1 MATKAEQHSEGTSS
15 ISFIVKL
22 KLVLVV
28 FLGVML
34 ASWYFSAKIPANV
47 LLPLEKLQA
56 VVFDGNLVPDV
67 VPARQQVP
75 LLVGLLSSVLML
87 LCWTTFLSNLNPKT
101 VGFML
106 VCVVGGGAFFAFQG
120 DLFAHNWQ
128 SYPEIDEHINNLGK
142 MTQTATSTDGEAERT
157 KEPEQEKVGNNICTT
172 ETYTVGKDF
181 NSLILLDPTTDVIYP
196 GALIKGESIMTG
208 EYTPIVVDR
217 QPISISVSLEN
228 IDGDASRIIKD
239 PKLSTVRSAIKEVLN
254 QRVTGSTAARNTFEI
269 TEVKSSEHLKVAVG
283 ANYSYSGGMADISA
297 SFGFNSNSE
306 NNHYLLKFIQSYY
319 TIDMDSPKN
328 ASHVFSNPEEYD
340 AAKIGSISPMYV
352 ASVTY
357 GRMAFFSI
365 ESSQSSEKIEAALNA
380 SFKSGLSE
388 LDGEANAE
396 HVSTLSECK
405 ITGTIIGGSGSDAAN
420 AIWGL
425 EGMKNYINNGGN
437 WSHDSP
443 AQPLAYKLRYLK
455 DNSIGNIIMTSEY
468 KVRNCVPISAAKNR
482 MKYRITIHEI
492 TAEENASSDMEI
504 GVDFDVYA
512 HVFKGDIAQPSEEK
526 SLWRTIS
533 YPWENK
539 RQTKYQANLAED
551 SFGKRT
557 QTINKSVDFEF
568 DNPDISQ
575 SYFTIKGLLIE
586 VDYAA
591 IGPDGNDLIG
601 RDSKNINFSEIST
614 LPSIKPKMTFSD
626 GGEGTVHV
634 TYSVELIGAT
644 PIP

>member
-1 MATKAEQHSEGTSS
+1 MAAKAEQNSEGTST
-15 ISFIVKL
+15 ISFVVKL

-34 ASWYFSAKIPANV
+34 ASWYYSARIPANV
-47 LLPLEKLQA
+47 LQPLEKLQA
-56 VVFDGNLVPDV
+56 AVFDGNLVPDV

-75 LLVGLLSSVLML
+75 LLIGLLASVLMFL
-87 LCWTTFLSNLNPKT
+87 GWTTFLSKLNPKT

-120 DLFAHNWQ
+120 NLFAHNWE
-128 SYPEIDEHINNLGK
+128 SYPEIDDQINGLEK
-142 MTQTATSTDGEAERT
+142 IAQTGTSTDGQPMSART
-157 KEPEQEKVGNNICTT
+157 SEETVGNNICTT
-172 ETYTVGKDF
+172 ETYKVGKDF

-328 ASHVFSNPEEYD
+328 ASHVFSNPEEYN

-365 ESSQSSEKIEAALNA
+365 ESSKSSEEIEAALNA
-380 SFKSGLSE
+380 SFQSGLSAGK
-388 LDGEANAE
+388 LNIDAE
-396 HVSTLSECK
+396 HASTLSNCK
-405 ITGTIIGGSGSDAAN
+405 ITGTIIGGSGEDAAN

-468 KVRNCVPISAAKNR
+468 EVRNCVPISEAKMR
-482 MKYRITIHEI
+482 KRYRVTLLTLNAEQDADSDLEI
-492 TAEENASSDMEI
+492 C
-504 GVDFDVYA
+504 
-512 HVFKGDIAQPSEEK
+512 GDIKVTANIFKADRAMPSESK
-526 SLWRTIS
+526 SLWSSITYDGSNWRDPS
-533 YPWENK
+533 QPNYLPNLSAGGRRSLNK
-539 RQTKYQANLAED
+539 TVEFTFDDPDTLRS
-551 SFGKRT
+551 SFVIGGK
-557 QTINKSVDFEF
+557 
-568 DNPDISQ
+568 
-575 SYFTIKGLLIE
+575 LIE
-586 VDYAA
+586 A
-591 IGPDGNDLIG
+591 DGVGENDLIG
-601 RDSKNINFSEIST
+601 QDSKRFLLSEIDSRVAERK
-614 LPSIKPKMTFSD
+614 LTFS
-626 GGEGTVHV
+626 GSEGTVNID
-634 TYSVELIGAT
+634 YKVELIGSEI
-644 PIP
+644 IPEKTKGN